1 MPYAELLFPDVQEI
15 LTFLRQKEVKIAL
28 ASSSSMLD
36 INQMLDTHQLRSY
49 FDVILSGND
58 FKETKPNPEIYLT
71 AMSELGVEAT
81 ESLIIEDS
89 EKGIQAGKSADAT
102 VWAIED
108 KRFGM
113 NQDKADMKVESLT
126 AIQKLLTASSVK
138 MMNV

>member
-89 EKGIQAGKSADAT
+89 EKGVQAGKSADAT

>member
-1 MPYAELLFPDVQEI
+1 MILLLMTQMQ
-15 LTFLRQKEVKIAL
+15 RQKEVKIAL

>member
-1 MPYAELLFPDVQEI
+1 
-15 LTFLRQKEVKIAL
+15 
-28 ASSSSMLD
+28 MLD

-89 EKGIQAGKSADAT
+89 KKGIQAGKSADAT